1 MSALTLTEATAQIK
15 ANVSNPCSGN
25 KSLAPSNNSAFYH
38 PPISSNLLYPQ
49 PKNHR
54 YHNTKSLRAERLPA
68 KPVFSNRHNLSYHLP
83 QSSLFVQAEN
93 LNTLRTLENNPP
105 HDETRHEDYVKK
117 SLFKT
122 AANKGIERY
131 RTKRQQIDRDA
142 KAHRNEG
149 DAQYWQPLSNLTAPF
164 VIIPPMLNFKQ
175 QLEKTK
181 HWIEPMQQIISY
193 LKDNPLSRYLSLAS
207 NRLMAARIAYS
218 KSEYESW
225 EDEDL
230 FSHVNQLLDGKSKNY
245 TSSLATKFIR
255 YESSLYY
262 IQARI
267 IEWSMD
273 PSQEDFEHK
282 FLAAHATRQRIF
294 NAESILKF
302 YKMQFRPLQRKT
314 PEPFLT
320 RSEIG
325 DLEKYYAQFNVY
337 LRDSASDDA
346 ANTVKQIT
354 AMQGISQLDLE
365 RGYHPLFSLRVG
377 FYKTIPKEP
386 VDWRTFVGGK
396 HIYFLRGDSGKIYAA
411 SSWDPLFIAADVSA
425 LVSEQQIASIQRL
438 RNNENV
444 SGSTINIQALNNL
457 LWLGTEN
464 SIPVNQWVIKKYNQN
479 INIDSKVSTLNDAFI
494 RLQHDAVI
502 ATVVAFRED
511 NLNKTIAEKILSFVP
526 FFDVIQ
532 HSVNDPHYSPTFSDL
547 LGDLIDLGLT
557 LIMLGIPLYKL
568 GSTGI
573 KVALSAL
580 RTARL
585 QGLVGSLLRRAI
597 FNAIKPTLLKMTTLT
612 AKEVACFIIPPLD
625 LTRMLNRLLKNP
637 LRKVIL
643 KRPRSNKLIGKT
655 RCRRAIGG
663 ACDTFTLYF
672 DKEFD
677 ASKWEEFITQI
688 ILNPI
693 KWKGTKPSVLYRL
706 DYLRIFS
713 LLPNKYK
720 EALRGWTYV
729 ENQKPYRD
737 SSLLNWAQGKS
748 NNNFKLNQALFS
760 GKPSN
765 DMQRIAD
772 DLSEALE
779 SLPKMGN
786 TQQLIRVVDASEAA
800 MSKFSPGDI
809 VSNYPAFMSASRSGK
824 LANIALNQGFMFIRK
839 WRDKPGA
846 AIVIFKINGKSGK
859 PFVNGVSTQFGME
872 GEYLF
877 NRKSFFQIDA
887 ITPVTFRNPTRIAK
901 PIFFIKITEVSYDDS
916 LKIKNIFTGE
926 QLNIKQSEF

>member
-1 MSALTLTEATAQIK
+1 MQDYSSHTANYRVNNVCSDLKNQNQTQAHHEKNK
-15 ANVSNPCSGN
+15 AVKAKTIYCKNVERVRT
-25 KSLAPSNNSAFYH
+25 KKQQLDRDV
-38 PPISSNLLYPQ
+38 
-49 PKNHR
+49 KNH
-54 YHNTKSLRAERLPA
+54 K
-68 KPVFSNRHNLSYHLP
+68 
-83 QSSLFVQAEN
+83 
-93 LNTLRTLENNPP
+93 
-105 HDETRHEDYVKK
+105 
-117 SLFKT
+117 
-122 AANKGIERY
+122 
-131 RTKRQQIDRDA
+131 
-142 KAHRNEG
+142 NEG
-149 DAQYWQPLSNLTAPF
+149 DEQYWQPLSNLTTPS
-164 VIIPPMLNFKQ
+164 VTYPVMLNVKQ
-175 QLEKTK
+175 QLEKTRR
-181 HWIEPMQQIISY
+181 WIGPIHQIISY
-193 LKDNPLSRYLSLAS
+193 LKDNPLGGYLSLAS

-218 KSEYESW
+218 MSEYELW
-225 EDEDL
+225 KDEDL
-230 FSHVNQLLDGKSKNY
+230 FFKVNQLLDNNSDSYN
-245 TSSLATKFIR
+245 SSLATKFIR

-262 IQARI
+262 IQARV
-267 IEWSMD
+267 IEWGLD
-273 PSQEDFEHK
+273 PSHEDFEHQ

-294 NAESILKF
+294 NAETILKF
-302 YKMQFRPLQRKT
+302 YEMQFRPLQRKI

-320 RSEIG
+320 RSEMG
-325 DLEKYYAQFNVY
+325 DLKKYYAQFNVY
-337 LRDSASDDA
+337 LKDSASDDA
-346 ANTVKQIT
+346 ASIVKQIT
-354 AMQGISQLDLE
+354 AMQGISSLDLE
-365 RGYHPLFSLRVG
+365 RGYRPLFSLRIG
-377 FYKTIPKEP
+377 IYKFFPREP
-386 VDWRTFVGGK
+386 VNWRTLVGGK

-425 LVSEQQIASIQRL
+425 LVSEHQIASIQRL
-438 RNNENV
+438 RNDETV

-568 GSTGI
+568 GSAGI

-625 LTRMLNRLLKNP
+625 LTRMLARLLRRPINKLKN
-637 LRKVIL
+637 LQRKVIL
-643 KRPRSNKLIGKT
+643 KKPRSNKLMGQK

-779 SLPKMGN
+779 ALPKMGN